1 MHAVRSA
8 EQRTEPGPVRP
19 SGSLSQRTRY
29 ALPVNRYHRQSLL
42 PDIGPEGQA
51 ALANATVLII
61 GVGALGCGVADL
73 LARAGVGTIRV
84 VDRDTVDHTNLQ
96 RQVLYCDRDAT
107 EGRPKAIA
115 AADRLSEING
125 DITIEPHVDDVTAAN
140 IETLAAGCAV
150 LVDGLDN
157 LDTRYLLNDYAVREG
172 KPYVYGGAV
181 GTGGLVMPLLPKHC
195 AGPVQWATPTGCLRC
210 VFPEPPPPGTLP
222 TCDTAGVLGPAVAAV
237 TAHQSALVLALLVG
251 RTGDELDRTM
261 HAIDPWLGESRRVAL
276 PEPRADCPCCCAGN
290 YEWLEGGRGA
300 TTTVLCGRSA
310 VQVHPAAAGA
320 LDLAALAT
328 RLADH
333 GIVRHDAHVL
343 RCVLPNDTTMTV
355 FADGRAMFSTDDAA
369 LARSLY
375 DKYIGR

>member
-1 MHAVRSA
+1 M
-8 EQRTEPGPVRP
+8 
-19 SGSLSQRTRY
+19 SQRARY
-29 ALPVNRYHRQSLL
+29 ALRVDRYHRQSLL
-42 PDIGPEGQA
+42 PDIGTDGQA
-51 ALANATVLII
+51 ALADATALVV

-73 LARAGVGTIRV
+73 LARAGVGTIRL

-96 RQVLYCDRDAT
+96 RQVLYCDRDAS

-115 AADRLSEING
+115 AAERLADING
-125 DITIEPHVDDVTAAN
+125 DITIEPYVADVTAAN
-140 IETLAAGCAV
+140 LEALADGCAV

-195 AGPVQWATPTGCLRC
+195 AGPVQWDTPTGCLRC

-237 TAHQSALVLALLVG
+237 TAHQAALVLALLVG

-276 PEPRADCPCCCAGN
+276 PEPRVDCPCCGDGV

-310 VQVHPAAAGA
+310 VQVHPAEAGR
-320 LDLAALAT
+320 LDLSALAA

-333 GIVRHDAHVL
+333 GAVRHDEHVL
-343 RCVLPNDTTMTV
+343 RCTLPDDITMTV
-355 FADGRAMFSTDDAA
+355 FADGRAMISADDPTK
-369 LARSLY
+369 ARSLY